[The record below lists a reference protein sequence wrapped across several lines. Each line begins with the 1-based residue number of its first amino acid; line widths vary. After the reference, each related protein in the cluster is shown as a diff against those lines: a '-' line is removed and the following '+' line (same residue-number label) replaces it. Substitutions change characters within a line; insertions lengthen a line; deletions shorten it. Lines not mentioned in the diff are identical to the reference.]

1 MVSTSTIISR
11 QLLSSWK
18 VWVSI
23 LAIIVAAMP
32 SNAQVSIGAT
42 PYANL
47 TAAFNAIN
55 AGTHTGAIVVNI
67 NANTTET
74 VTATLNSSGTGAA
87 NYTSVLVQ
95 PTANVTVTGNIV
107 GALVRLNGTDNVTID
122 GLLAGTRQLTFNNT
136 AASSSSAVI
145 WITSAS
151 STNGATGN
159 TIRNC
164 NINGATL
171 TTTLA
176 GIASSGT
183 TLGAVAET
191 ANNNNTYENNVIT
204 TAQYGIAVVGPT
216 GNETGLVIRGN
227 TIGST
232 VAANKIWFRGVFVA
246 QQQNMLIT
254 QNRIRGV
261 NFTAGG
267 GASQGSGIY
276 VGGTTSGGLIE
287 RNEISD
293 IRVSG
298 FWGCNGIQLNS
309 SSASTGLTVT
319 NNFIYD
325 VAAGGFGSFNS
336 VDDNGTGIA
345 VNTGGGY
352 SIVYNSINLTTNQNS
367 GITAAIWLSSSTTL
381 TNIELVNNIF
391 ANSQTTNTRY
401 AIINYAPVSA
411 FSTINYNDY
420 YTTGPNLGNQ
430 AGTAIANL
438 AAWQTNTGQDG
449 NSVALNPSFF
459 SATDLHL
466 FFNSPLDGLGT
477 PLGGVTNDFDN
488 DVRDGSTPDIG
499 ADEFTPPNCTSN
511 NGGTATISIT
521 DVCASGSATLS
532 STGYSF
538 GFGIAYQWEFFNG
551 TIWVP
556 LVGQTN
562 PASASTGT
570 ITATTQFR
578 LRVTCNAGAPGY
590 SNTVT
595 LTVNDPTVTSTTP
608 GTRCGVGTV
617 NLSATGSN
625 IKWYDVPTGGTA
637 IGTGPTFT
645 TPSIS
650 ATTTFYVSASTA
662 GTTVNGGK
670 TGTTGPDGGYTLTA
684 GLAFDATAPFTLLSV
699 KMYPQGNTQ
708 VTIQA
713 QDNTGTPLP
722 GCTLNY
728 TFTGATSTGV
738 VVPLNFPIPIG
749 TGHRLMVTANTNSV
763 QIWRDFSGNT
773 YPYTLGAFG
782 AITGGRLG
790 GSSSNTYYF
799 FYDWVI
805 SNACEG
811 NRVPVVATVTAPPN
825 INPSASPTTICS
837 GASTNL
843 NVTSANAGYTYV
855 WTPGSLS
862 GAAQTVTPGSTTTYV
877 VTATDASAG
886 PFNGCVDVDSVTVN
900 VNFTPT
906 TLTVNPAV
914 SSVCTGVPLTITAS
928 GGNIPGVAAFT
939 ETFET
944 FPLTQFST
952 QVLAGSL
959 TVNQN
964 TTYYSQGSSS
974 VHLIP
979 GNSTNAGIQS
989 SVINLTNF
997 TSPTLTFSH
1006 ICGMESSTT
1015 AFDFG
1020 YIEYST
1026 NGGASYT
1033 PFPTS
1038 SYLGSG
1044 NLFNGVVS
1052 FSTRSYTDWI
1062 TTLNA
1067 AAATPGA
1074 GPATALWKTENI
1086 DLTPW
1091 QGNANFRIRFRFT
1104 TDVSLLYYGWLIDN
1118 VRITGTGPA
1127 PVTWAGVPNTELYI
1141 SLGPNVLY
1149 TGQVTN
1155 TVFTIPTV
1163 NHVYTAT
1170 AAGGGGCNTTAA
1182 SNLTVAAVAVG
1193 VSISANPGSTICNG
1207 TSVTF
1212 TATPT
1217 NGGTNPFYTW
1227 FVNGSSVASGI
1238 GLDTYTTSTLANGD
1252 IVNCTLLSNIG
1263 GCATNNPATSNS
1275 INMTVNPNPTVNI
1288 TGGSTVCNGS
1298 STLLTANASVTPGSI
1313 STYEWFIGGVSQG
1326 APSGSNTFNAT
1337 LPGSYTVEAVSA
1349 AGCPTTS
1356 APVVLT
1362 LPTYTIT
1369 ATAGPN
1375 GTISP
1380 SGAVVVNCGD
1390 NITFTITP
1398 NPFYSIQ
1405 DVIVDGSSVGPVGT
1419 YTFTNV
1425 TGPHT
1430 INATFFI
1437 SGCPT
1442 PPTANAGA
1450 DAEFCANA
1458 SYTLNGVVGGSA
1470 TAGTWSGGAGTFAPN
1485 NTTLNATYT
1494 PSAAEISA
1502 GFVTLTLTSNNPAG
1516 APCVASTDQVTL
1528 TIKEI
1533 PSVNITGTL
1542 GFCPSGNTLL
1552 TANASINPAGP
1563 LTYAWTRGVTPL
1575 GTSSTQIANVA
1586 GAYTVA
1592 VTGNGCTNTATV
1604 NVVAYVAPTIS
1615 ISGSNVICTNS
1626 NTDLTANV
1634 VVGSAPITATN
1645 YQWRRNGV
1653 DLPGANVATLSTST
1667 PGNYTVIVTDDN
1679 GCVSAESA
1687 IHVLGPDTSPL
1698 NGIYTIS
1705 TAPASC
1711 TNYISF
1717 ASAINDLNTR
1727 GIDGDV
1733 RFLVDAGF
1741 TETAPVG
1748 GLALGTALLNGTTT
1762 GRTISF
1768 EKSGAGANPLIS
1780 AYAGGVG
1787 SPSTATPDGI
1797 WSIRGT
1803 DNVTISEI
1811 DLVDGNTT
1819 NNATMEY
1826 GYGLFKLTN
1835 NDGVQNMTITGCTI
1849 TLNRVNNT
1857 ASVTPMVE
1865 GSVGI
1870 LVINATAT
1878 AATTPLTPTAAS
1890 GANSNNKF
1898 YSNTI
1903 QNCNHGISLSGFA
1916 ASSPFTL
1923 GDTNNDI
1930 GGTSALTGN
1939 IIRNFGGGGATQ
1951 SAGIRAQNQWG
1962 LNVAYNTIN
1971 NNDGSGVNHNGPL
1984 RGIYGQSGTSASVN
1998 ITNNSITL
2006 TSGTTGGS
2014 ACTPIE
2020 NIIGA
2025 TAAGNTVNIN
2035 DNTITASLPTATT
2048 ASFVAI
2054 SQTASAANVNING
2067 NIIQNCSLPG
2077 SGAWTGIL
2085 NSSATGTISMVGNQ
2099 VINNNIASTGIFLG
2113 ITNTT
2118 GGTISSLSINNNVIS
2133 NNTKNILA
2141 ATHNIINTSGI
2152 AGSNM
2157 TVNGNV
2163 ITDNTFNT
2171 TITAGA
2177 ITLNAIN
2184 GGTSTYT
2191 YDGNVVSN
2199 ISIAGIGG
2207 TATFTLRGIANV
2219 SGATN
2224 ETISN
2229 NQVSRL
2235 FVTGTTTS
2243 SSPNLVIG
2251 ILSNAGSASVKNI
2264 FNNRVDTLYTSSVI
2278 NSNITGIQS
2287 TTGTTVGIYRNK
2299 VGHLVAGGSNAAN
2312 VIRGILLGSTAAAGT
2327 ANIHNN
2333 MVNIDLAQAFAPS
2346 ANNTLTGA
2354 NSVRGISNES
2364 GTSGTI
2370 NIYYNTV
2377 RVNGGGSGTAFGS
2390 SAMSN
2395 TSTANTVTFINNIF
2409 VNLANPGGGA
2419 GSVSAALRRGSAALA
2434 TYTGV
2439 SNNNNLYAGT
2449 PGATRVLYFDGT
2461 TGYQTLA
2468 AMAGIAGFNPRENAS
2483 VSVNP
2488 VFVSN
2493 TDLHLNPAANCDL
2506 DGAGKPIAG
2515 IDYQNDIDGDIR
2527 DTNAPDIG
2535 ADEHTGTGGSG
2546 VWKGY
2551 NTDWNDPINWCG
2563 VLPTASTNVV
2573 IPSGKANYPLI
2584 TLNNALCNN
2593 ITIAGGASVEITGVG
2608 KLAIHGTI
2616 TNTGTFDANDGT
2628 IEMAGA
2634 APQTIPA
2641 TTFLGD
2647 NVKNLVISNA
2657 SVTLGGDLN
2666 LLNKLSF
2673 TGNNRTFATAGFLT
2687 LKSTASRTAS
2697 VTDITN
2703 NGTNSGNS
2711 ITGDVTVERFASAR
2725 RAWRLLSV
2733 PNQNNLQT
2741 IKESWQENQ
2750 PANTTSPAGFGI
2762 QIPSNRASWAGDGFD
2777 IYTPNGGP
2785 SVKTYNPA
2793 TNDWVGIISTVPVVA
2808 PTPNNGRHVTGT
2820 AYMTL
2825 VRGDRTVNTFPS
2837 AATTTVLRAKGA
2849 LVTGNF
2855 GPVAVGAGQFAA
2867 IGNPYASAVDFT
2879 KLTKSNLQDVYYLW
2893 DPQLGTLGG
2902 YQTFLGPAYTA
2913 VPGGGSYASGN
2924 KLIESGS
2931 GFFVRAPGV
2940 AGSLTFT
2947 EPSKGDTNNL
2957 VQRVTGPQQYIR
2969 TNLKLS
2975 GANGTVLFDGVMNRF
2990 DENYSNQVDD
3000 EDFVKLSN
3008 FGESLG
3014 LSRNGQLLVAE
3025 SRAPLQATDTIFYQ
3039 LGQVRAQNYEFE
3051 FIPENMQNAG
3061 VEAFLEDTYLN
3072 TKTAVSLFNPSSI
3085 PFTVVNE
3092 PGSYSPNR
3100 FRMVFKL
3107 MAPVPVSFTNVRA
3120 EKANEDILVSWKVE
3134 NELAIAHYEVE
3145 KSADGRQF
3153 SEIGE
3158 RIATGNQGSTVQY
3171 NWLDRDVINGMNY
3184 YRIRS
3189 VGMNGEI
3196 KYSEVVKLNVRDN
3209 SPSLI
3214 SVYPNPVRE
3223 DGMVQVSMNN
3233 VKAGNYVISLYN
3245 ELGQVTYRRQQAHAG
3260 GNAVYSISLGKEL
3273 AHGQYTLEVKG
3284 SDNSK
3289 TTFNLIY

>member
-1 MVSTSTIISR
+1 MSLLIIM
-11 QLLSSWK
+11 
-18 VWVSI
+18 
-23 LAIIVAAMP
+23 AAMP
-32 SNAQVSIGAT
+32 SNAQVTIGAT

-95 PTANVTVTGNIV
+95 PTANVIVTGNIV
-107 GALVRLNGTDNVTID
+107 GALVRLNGADNVTID
-122 GLLAGTRQLTFNNT
+122 GLLSGTRQLTFNNT

-145 WITSAS
+145 WVSSAS

-164 NINGATL
+164 NINGASL

-176 GIASSGT
+176 GIGSSGT
-183 TLGAVAET
+183 TLGAVAEA

-204 TAQYGIAVVGPT
+204 TAQYGIAIVGPT

-232 VAANKIWFRGVFVA
+232 VPANKIWFRGIFVA
-246 QQQNMLIT
+246 QEQNMLIT
-254 QNRIRGV
+254 QNRILGV
-261 NFTAGG
+261 NFTSGS
-267 GASQGSGIY
+267 GANQGSGIY
-276 VGGTTSGGLIE
+276 VGGTISGGLIE

-293 IRVSG
+293 IRVLSV
-298 FWGCNGIQLNS
+298 WGCNGIQLNS
-309 SSASTGLTVT
+309 SSANTGLTVA

-325 VAAGGFGSFNS
+325 IVAGGFGSFNS

-345 VNTGGGY
+345 INTGGGY
-352 SIVYNSINLTTNQNS
+352 SVVYNSINLNTNQTS
-367 GITAAIWLSSSTTL
+367 GITAAIFISNSTTIS
-381 TNIELVNNIF
+381 NIELVNNIF
-391 ANSQTTNTRY
+391 ANSQTNNTRY
-401 AIINYAPVSA
+401 SIINYAPVSA

-420 YTTGPNLGNQ
+420 YTTGSSIGNQ
-430 AGTAIANL
+430 AGTVIGTL

-459 SATDLHL
+459 SGTDLHL

-499 ADEFTPPNCTSN
+499 ADEFTPPNCTTN
-511 NGGTATISIT
+511 NGGTASISIT
-521 DVCASGSATLS
+521 DVCASGTATLS
-532 STGYSF
+532 ATGYSF

-551 TIWVP
+551 SWQP
-556 LVGQTN
+556 LPGQTN
-562 PASASTGT
+562 PASASTGL
-570 ITATTQFR
+570 ISATTQFR

-590 SNTVT
+590 STVVT

-608 GTRCGVGTV
+608 GSRCGVGTV

-637 IGTGPTFT
+637 IGTGPAFT
-645 TPSIS
+645 TPTIS
-650 ATTTFYVSASTA
+650 STTTFYVSASTA
-662 GTTVNGGK
+662 GTNVNGGK
-670 TGTTGPDGGYTLTA
+670 TGTTGPNGGYTGVA
-684 GLAFDATAPFTLLSV
+684 GLAFDATAPFTILSV

-728 TFTGATSTGV
+728 TFTGATTTGEI
-738 VVPLNFPIPIG
+738 VPLNFPIPIG

-790 GSSSNTYYF
+790 ASASTTYYF
-799 FYDWVI
+799 FYDWLI

-811 NRVPVVATVTAPPN
+811 NRVPVTATVTAPPN

-862 GAAQTVTPGSTTTYV
+862 GAAQTVTPASTTTYV

-886 PFNGCVDVDSVTVN
+886 PFNGCVDVDSVTIN

-914 SSVCTGVPLTITAS
+914 SNICTGVPLQLTTS
-928 GGNIPGVAAFT
+928 GGVIPGVTAFT

-952 QVLAGSL
+952 QVLAGSM
-959 TVNQN
+959 TVSQN
-964 TTYYSQGSSS
+964 TTYYSQGTSS
-974 VHLIP
+974 VHLVP

-1006 ICGMESSTT
+1006 ICGMESSTS

-1026 NGGASYT
+1026 NGGTTYT

-1038 SYLGSG
+1038 SYTGSG
-1044 NLFNGVVS
+1044 TLFNGVVS

-1074 GPATALWKTENI
+1074 GPATALWKTESIN
-1086 DLTPW
+1086 LTPW

-1127 PVTWAGVPNTELYI
+1127 PVTWTGVPNTELFI
-1141 SLGPNVLY
+1141 SVGPNVAY
-1149 TGQVTN
+1149 TGQQTP
-1155 TVFTIPTV
+1155 TVWTIPTV
-1163 NHVYTAT
+1163 NHIYTAT
-1170 AAGGGGCNTTAA
+1170 AAGGGGCNTTAT
-1182 SNLTVAAVAVG
+1182 SDLTVSSATVG
-1193 VSISANPGSTICNG
+1193 VSITASPSSTICAG

-1212 TATPT
+1212 TATGT
-1217 NGGTNPFYTW
+1217 NGGTNPFYQW
-1227 FVNGSSVASGI
+1227 FVNGSGPVASGI

-1252 IVNCTLLSNIG
+1252 VVTCTLLSNLPG
-1263 GCATNNPATSNS
+1263 GPGCVLNNPATSNA

-1288 TGGSTVCNGS
+1288 TGANTVCNGAPP
-1298 STLLTANASVTPGSI
+1298 TVLTANASVTPGSI
-1313 STYEWFIGGVSQG
+1313 ASYEWFIGGVSQG
-1326 APSGSNTFNAT
+1326 APSGVSTFNAT
-1337 LPGSYTVEAVSA
+1337 TAGSYTVEVLSA
-1349 AGCPTTS
+1349 AGCPQTS
-1356 APVVLT
+1356 VAFDVT
-1362 LPTYTIT
+1362 LPTYNII
-1369 ATAGPN
+1369 ATAGAN
-1375 GTISP
+1375 GSISP
-1380 SGAVVVNCGD
+1380 SGTVTVNCGD

-1450 DAEFCANA
+1450 NAEFCANA

-1470 TAGTWSGGAGTFAPN
+1470 TAGTWSGGGGTFAPN

-1516 APCVASTDQVTL
+1516 APCVASTSTVTL

-1542 GFCPSGNTLL
+1542 GFCPSSSTIL

-1575 GTSSTQIANVA
+1575 GTSSTQSATIA

-1604 NVVAYVAPTIS
+1604 NVIQYVAPTIS

-1626 NTDLTANV
+1626 NTDLNADV

-1653 DLPGANVATLSTST
+1653 DIPGATTGLLSTSI
-1667 PGNYTVIVTDDN
+1667 PGNYTVVVTDDN
-1679 GCVSAESA
+1679 GCISAESA

-1711 TNYISF
+1711 TNYTSF

-1727 GIDGDV
+1727 AISGDV
-1733 RFLVDAGF
+1733 RFLVDPGF
-1741 TETAPVG
+1741 TETAPTG
-1748 GLALGTALLNGTTT
+1748 GLALGSVALNASVS

-1768 EKSGAGANPLIS
+1768 EKSGVGANPLIS
-1780 AYAGGVG
+1780 AYTGGTG

-1811 DLVDGNTT
+1811 DLFDGNTT

-1826 GYGLFKLTN
+1826 GYGLFKLSAT
-1835 NDGVQNMTITGCTI
+1835 DGVQNTTITGCTI

-1857 ASVTPMVE
+1857 AAIAPMVE

-1878 AATTPLTPTAAS
+1878 AAITALTPTAAS
-1890 GANSNNKF
+1890 GTNSNNKF

-1903 QNCNHGISLSGFA
+1903 QNCNHGISLSGYA
-1916 ASSPFTL
+1916 AASPFTL
-1923 GDTNNDI
+1923 GDTNNDV

-1939 IIRNFGGGGATQ
+1939 SILNYGGGGATQ

-1962 LNVAYNTIN
+1962 LNVSFNTIN
-1971 NNDGSGVNHNGPL
+1971 NNDGAGVNHNGPL
-1984 RGIYGQSGTSASVN
+1984 RGIYAQSGTSASVN
-1998 ITNNSITL
+1998 INNNTITL

-2020 NIIGA
+2020 NAIGS
-2025 TAAGNTVNIN
+2025 TAAANTVNIN
-2035 DNTITASLPTATT
+2035 DNTITASLPSATT
-2048 ASFVAI
+2048 ANFVAI
-2054 SQTASAANVNING
+2054 SQTATAANVNVNG

-2077 SGAWTGIL
+2077 SGSWTGIL
-2085 NSSATGTISMVGNQ
+2085 NSSATGTISLVGNDI
-2099 VINNNIASTGIFLG
+2099 INNTIASTGLFIG

-2133 NNTKNILA
+2133 NNTKNINA
-2141 ATHNIINTSGI
+2141 GTHNIINTSGV
-2152 AGSNM
+2152 AGANM
-2157 TVNGNV
+2157 TVNGNI

-2171 TITAGA
+2171 TIAAGN
-2177 ITLNAIN
+2177 IILNAIN

-2191 YDGNVVSN
+2191 YDGNIVSN
-2199 ISIAGIGG
+2199 ISIAGLAGN
-2207 TATFTLRGIANV
+2207 ATTTFRGIANV

-2229 NQVSRL
+2229 NQVSRM
-2235 FVTGTTTS
+2235 FVTGTTTGIATI
-2243 SSPNLVIG
+2243 IG
-2251 ILSNAGSASVKNI
+2251 IISNAGAASVKNI
-2264 FNNRVDTLYTSSVI
+2264 FNNRVDTLYSGSAV

-2287 TTGTTVGIYRNK
+2287 TTGATIGIYRNK
-2299 VGHLVAGGSNAAN
+2299 IGHLVGGGSNTAN
-2312 VIRGILLGSTAAAGT
+2312 IVRGIHLSSTAAGGT

-2333 MVNIDLAQAFAPS
+2333 MVNIDMAQAFAPS
-2346 ANNTLTGA
+2346 ANNVLTGA
-2354 NSVRGISNES
+2354 NAVRGISNES

-2377 RVNGGGSGTAFGS
+2377 RINGGGSGTAFGS

-2395 TSTANTVTFINNIF
+2395 TSTSNNVSFINNIF

-2434 TYTGV
+2434 TYIST

-2449 PGATRVLYFDGT
+2449 PGATRVLYYDGA

-2515 IDYQNDIDGDIR
+2515 IEYQNDIDGDIR

-2563 VLPTASTNVV
+2563 VVPTASTNVV
-2573 IPSGKANYPLI
+2573 IPSGKTNYPLI

-2593 ITIAGGASVEITGVG
+2593 ITISGGASVLLTGVG
-2608 KLAIHGTI
+2608 KLAIHGSI
-2616 TNTGTFDANDGT
+2616 TNSGTFDATDGT

-2634 APQTIPA
+2634 AAQTIPA

-2647 NVKNLVISNA
+2647 NVKNLIISNS

-2673 TGNNRTFATAGFLT
+2673 IGNNRTFATAGFLT

-2703 NGTNSGNS
+2703 NSTNTGNS

-2750 PANTTSPAGFGI
+2750 VANSTTPAGFGI

-2902 YQTFLGPAYTA
+2902 YQTFLGPTYTA

-2957 VQRVTGPQQYIR
+2957 VQRITGPQQYIR
-2969 TNLKLS
+2969 TNLKQA

-2990 DENYSNQVDD
+2990 DENYNNQVDD
-3000 EDFVKLSN
+3000 EDFVKLGN

-3014 LSRNGQLLVAE
+3014 LARNGQLLVAE
-3025 SRAPLQATDTIFYQ
+3025 SRKPLQATDTIFYQ
-3039 LGQVRAQNYEFE
+3039 LGQVRAQAYAFE

-3072 TKTAVSLFNPSSI
+3072 TKTPVSLFAPSSI

-3134 NELAIAHYEVE
+3134 NELAIDHYSVE
-3145 KSADGRQF
+3145 KSADGRLF

-3189 VGMNGEI
+3189 LGLNGEV

-3233 VKAGNYVISLYN
+3233 VQAGNYVISLYN

-3260 GNAVYSISLGKEL
+3260 GNAVYTINLGKEL
-3273 AHGQYTLEVKG
+3273 SHGQYTLEVKG
-3284 SDNSK
+3284 TDNSK